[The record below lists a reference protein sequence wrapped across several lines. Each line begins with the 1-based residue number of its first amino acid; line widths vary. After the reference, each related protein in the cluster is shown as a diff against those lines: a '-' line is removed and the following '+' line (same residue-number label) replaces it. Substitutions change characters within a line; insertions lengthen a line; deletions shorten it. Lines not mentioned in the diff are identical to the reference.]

1 MGPIRTRE
9 ELEALYDRHVNMV
22 YQICLML
29 LKNVPDAEDATQ
41 TVFRKVMEY
50 QKPFRDPEHEKAW
63 LIVTARNEC
72 KNQLRH
78 WWNTRRESP
87 EALEKL
93 TYDPPDSESGELRRL
108 IWELP
113 EKYRLALYLHYY
125 QGYSTQEIGKL
136 LGQEPAA
143 AAVLL
148 MACAFTVV
156 TGLDQ
161 RILSL
166 LGGSAQDEEL
176 LAPGFTEVDLTS
188 TAENG
193 AAIHVSQMLT
203 DRYNVILL
211 GELTAPEGT
220 VLGPEDYYFYREL
233 TPLDAAGQA
242 SGEFSGGLHE
252 MRLLEDG
259 DPSDNHMTFLLWF
272 YLSAYDLEADRFRL
286 SLDDLGVKGDTQ
298 VVNGQEIRLAPP
310 VVSGH
315 WEFEFP
321 MAGEPLGSV
330 QHPDQPL
337 AFGTE
342 ELTISE
348 IRVTPVMLL
357 IKLGDGQKDVLQT
370 SDCYYQETGTIWWN
384 TITLQDRDG
393 NAVPLDFAWGND
405 TAQWGDAAFYFS
417 QILDPAQFDG
427 GSVTILGQT
436 FPLDSLVPAE

>member
-1 MGPIRTRE
+1 MKWMKKTI
-9 ELEALYDRHVNMV
+9 AV
-22 YQICLML
+22 
-29 LKNVPDAEDATQ
+29 A
-41 TVFRKVMEY
+41 
-50 QKPFRDPEHEKAW
+50 
-63 LIVTARNEC
+63 
-72 KNQLRH
+72 
-78 WWNTRRESP
+78 
-87 EALEKL
+87 
-93 TYDPPDSESGELRRL
+93 
-108 IWELP
+108 
-113 EKYRLALYLHYY
+113 
-125 QGYSTQEIGKL
+125 
-136 LGQEPAA
+136 AA

-161 RILSL
+161 RILAL

-176 LAPGFTEVDLTS
+176 LAPGFTEADLTS
-188 TAENG
+188 SAENG

-220 VLGPEDYYFYREL
+220 VLGPEDYYFYWEL

-252 MRLLEDG
+252 MHLLEDE
-259 DPSDNHMTFLLWF
+259 DPSDNRMTFLLWF
-272 YLSAYDLEADRFRL
+272 YLSAYDLEADRFSL

-298 VVNGQEIRLAPP
+298 VVNSQEIRLAPP

-315 WEFEFP
+315 WEFELP

-357 IKLGDGQKDVLQT
+357 IKLGDGQENVLQT
-370 SDCYYQETGTIWWN
+370 SDRYYQETGAVWWD
-384 TITLQDRDG
+384 TITLQDGDG

-417 QILDPAQFDG
+417 QILDPAQFQG

-436 FPLDSLVPAE
+436 FPLDQLTPVES

>member
-1 MGPIRTRE
+1 M
-9 ELEALYDRHVNMV
+9 
-22 YQICLML
+22 
-29 LKNVPDAEDATQ
+29 
-41 TVFRKVMEY
+41 
-50 QKPFRDPEHEKAW
+50 
-63 LIVTARNEC
+63 
-72 KNQLRH
+72 
-78 WWNTRRESP
+78 
-87 EALEKL
+87 
-93 TYDPPDSESGELRRL
+93 ELR
-108 IWELP
+108 ELNRAFDQFSP
-113 EKYRLALYLHYY
+113 
-125 QGYSTQEIGKL
+125 TQEQKEAIRARL
-136 LGQEPAA
+136 LHAERKRRPMKWMKKTIAVAAA

-161 RILSL
+161 RILGL
-166 LGGSAQDEEL
+166 LGGSAQDGEL

-252 MRLLEDG
+252 MRLLEDE
-259 DPSDNHMTFLLWF
+259 DPSDNRMTFLLWF

-298 VVNGQEIRLAPP
+298 VVNSQEIRLAPP

-315 WEFEFP
+315 WEFEFS

-357 IKLGDGQKDVLQT
+357 IKLGDGQENVLQT
-370 SDCYYQETGTIWWN
+370 SDRYYQETGAVWWD

-417 QILDPAQFDG
+417 QILDPAQFQG

-436 FPLDSLVPAE
+436 FPLDDLVPAE